1 MFGQSIYPKI
11 PAEILHG
18 QSRPGEHWHTSS
30 GTEADRRSIYI
41 SIKRSLPVPFM
52 ASFDVA
58 DPDSSCP
65 VRFNTV
71 QPTQAL
77 AMINSEFMN
86 EEAKVFADFLVKQK
100 PDDVKAQVVLA
111 LKRVLQRTPTDAEI
125 KRGLDLIQDL
135 KKNDSANDFEALRL
149 FCLVSLNLNEFLFV
163 D

>member
-1 MFGQSIYPKI
+1 MYGESIYPKI
-11 PAEILHG
+11 PREILQG

-30 GTEADRRSIYI
+30 GTEADRRSVYI

-58 DPDSSCP
+58 DPDSACP

-77 AMINSEFMN
+77 AMINSEFLN
-86 EEAKVFADFLVKQK
+86 EEAKVFADFLKKEK
-100 PDDVKAQVVLA
+100 PNNIKAQVELG
-111 LKRVLQRTPTDAEI
+111 LFRVLQREPTGAEI
-125 KRGLDLIQDL
+125 SRGMELIDRLQSDD
-135 KKNDSANDFEALRL
+135 KVNADESLRL